1 VTSAATGADSFL
13 GPNFIGSKINSAAR
27 AEASLATALGLE
39 PLPQGVKEVLIPRFQ
54 TGASAAVQATEGTE
68 AAESNIDGDTQGSKI
83 AAVAGHVDLSIQALE
98 FGGSELDSAIA
109 QDLGKASTRS
119 GFAEGA
125 QAASAPGHA
134 VSGVA
139 SLGRRGRCGT

>member
-1 VTSAATGADSFL
+1 MTSAATGADSFL

-68 AAESNIDGDTQGSKI
+68 AAESNIDGDTQGKI

-125 QAASAPGHA
+125 QAASASGHA